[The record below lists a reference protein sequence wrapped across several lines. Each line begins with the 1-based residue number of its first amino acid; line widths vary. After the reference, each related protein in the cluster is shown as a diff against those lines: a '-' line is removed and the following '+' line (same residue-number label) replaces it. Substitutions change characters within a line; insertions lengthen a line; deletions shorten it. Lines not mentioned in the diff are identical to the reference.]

1 VQARIPGPALSLTRG
16 DASRGT
22 VNTGL
27 IRRSKGESAMN
38 MDATSAYDASAEP
51 ADATARLR
59 RAGLALALMVAPWGF
74 VLANLSYAWA
84 TRAGGSD
91 DTGAG
96 ALAIAAAHPALDRFG
111 QVAAMLG
118 AMLMVPASIGAMRLT
133 HRHASRLG
141 LIGGLLVGGAYI
153 AYFAMV
159 ASDRFVQAMAA
170 RGDQLQ
176 DYARIIDDSL
186 NGASVVWYFLLFAL
200 GNLVGTFL
208 LGLALL
214 RSHQV
219 PAWAASFVMAWSA
232 LHVAGLAAGSEWFEV
247 AGATLQSIGFAVV
260 GLQVLRQPLPGETR
274 GTNHQRAATSQRA

>member
-1 VQARIPGPALSLTRG
+1 
-16 DASRGT
+16 
-22 VNTGL
+22 
-27 IRRSKGESAMN
+27 
-38 MDATSAYDASAEP
+38 MDINVTDAYDARAEP
-51 ADATARLR
+51 VDGTARLR

-170 RGDQLQ
+170 RGDQLE

-214 RSHQV
+214 RSHEV
-219 PAWAASFVMAWSA
+219 PAWAAGCVMAWSV
-232 LHVAGLAAGSEWFEV
+232 LHLAGLAAGTEWFEV

-260 GLQVLRQPLPGETR
+260 GLRVLRQPLPGVSPTKHETR
-274 GTNHQRAATSQRA
+274 GTNQQRASTSLRA